1 MIVMNEMIMFNTVTE
16 TDRQIVQQV
25 QNANLSTDCALS
37 RRYKESPRT
46 VCLSRVKI
54 WKCMTW
60 ELVMYNTCNIVN
72 V

>member
-46 VCLSRVKI
+46 VCLFRV
-54 WKCMTW
+54 KCMTW